1 MTTLEFSIPPMLR
14 TGEETPTYS
23 YRLMTGINP
32 RNYAS
37 DLQALKKPALV
48 LVGTEDE
55 VFYAEKFVAVF
66 EAFAQHTHVE
76 LIHETPHLG
85 LVVDTRSS
93 QFIVE
98 WLERLKI

>member
-1 MTTLEFSIPPMLR
+1 
-14 TGEETPTYS
+14 
-23 YRLMTGINP
+23 MTGINP
-32 RNYAS
+32 RNYES

-55 VFYAEKFVAVF
+55 VFYAENFAAVF
-66 EAFAQHTHVE
+66 EAFAPHTHVE
-76 LIHETPHLG
+76 LIPETTHLG

-98 WLERLKI
+98 WLERLKL